1 MRVLWLSHLIPYP
14 PKGGVLQRSY
24 HLLKEV
30 AKHHD
35 VDLLAFHQPNLMGPL
50 VSSLDEGIKE
60 AQQVL
65 NGFCKKVEFVEISS
79 QQVRFGNYF
88 LALKS
93 LFTQDPYNINW
104 LKSPEYTKV
113 LRELLQSS
121 DYDLVHFD
129 TISLVPYFNLV
140 GKIPTVLDHHNIES
154 HMLIR
159 RAENESNV
167 LKKWYFRQEGLR
179 LETFEKQFCPQFS
192 LNITCSEIDKQRLRG
207 IAPASWVEEVPNG
220 VDVNY
225 FKPDRSVEQGKNLI
239 FIGTLNWYPN
249 IEAVRFLAHE
259 LWPSLKK
266 EVPGISIDIIGAEP
280 PEDIVRLSETDSDFR
295 VHGFVDDI
303 LPFMN
308 KAAIYVCPIMDGG
321 GTKLKVLDALSMEK
335 ALVAHEIA
343 CEGIRVQNEKNVIF
357 AQSVDEYVDAIK
369 LLIENKQLR
378 QTMGVEARKLVEDKY
393 AYEMVGENLSDLYEQ
408 CSVPAMHS
416 VTAKGK

>member
-357 AQSVDEYVDAIK
+357 AQSVDDYIDAIK

-378 QTMGVEARKLVEDKY
+378 QKMGEEARKLVEDKY